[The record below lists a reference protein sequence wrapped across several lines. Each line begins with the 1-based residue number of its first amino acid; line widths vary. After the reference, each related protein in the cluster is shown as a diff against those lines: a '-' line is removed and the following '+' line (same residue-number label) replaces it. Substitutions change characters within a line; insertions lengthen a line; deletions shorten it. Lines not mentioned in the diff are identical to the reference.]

1 MKIYIG
7 VGKEP
12 HVARHHVWPRVGVI
26 QQRAELTVPPL
37 RPQQPEDRLHNL
49 HFLRPAFFRELRENE
64 LLGALPQ
71 HRLPR
76 LYRAQRGIA
85 ARNDARRVLFRH
97 IVQRRADGLL
107 QQRELLFQRAAAR
120 SIAERFGGGCVAEQ
134 LVELFSQLCPGFV
147 AVTGGGPPTVS
158 IQSADKSVI
167 VVIKKEQCNRVGAL
181 RQTAGG
187 LFQPQREIALFLLRR
202 HKGQP
207 RQIPVAEQIARRK
220 RRFESGALRTVQ
232 TQCCKR
238 HSHSGLLIQF
248 L

>member
-12 HVARHHVWPRVGVI
+12 HVARHHVSPRVGVI

-37 RPQQPEDRLHNL
+37 RPQQPEDRLHDL

-64 LLGALPQ
+64 LLGALPE

-76 LYRAQRGIA
+76 LYRTQRGIA
-85 ARNDARRVLFRH
+85 ARNGARRVLFRH

-107 QQRELLFQRAAAR
+107 QQCELLFQRAAAR
-120 SIAERFGGGCVAEQ
+120 SIAERFGGGCVAVQ

-158 IQSADKSVI
+158 IQTADKSVI
-167 VVIKKEQCNRVGAL
+167 VVIKKEQ
-181 RQTAGG
+181 
-187 LFQPQREIALFLLRR
+187 
-202 HKGQP
+202 
-207 RQIPVAEQIARRK
+207 
-220 RRFESGALRTVQ
+220 
-232 TQCCKR
+232 
-238 HSHSGLLIQF
+238 
-248 L
+248 